1 MQSNDTSNSGKPV
14 GKTDE
19 RIEKWKP
26 LVEKNPDHELARY
39 SLGSAYFD
47 AGRFAEAEPHFRRAL
62 ELKGDWVM
70 AYILRAR
77 CLIRMG
83 RVDEAKPLLAK
94 GRDHSIQQ
102 HHDAPVEEIDAI
114 LAELP

>member
-1 MQSNDTSNSGKPV
+1 MPAENSAKV
-14 GKTDE
+14 A
-19 RIEKWKP
+19 KWLP
-26 LVEKNPDHELARY
+26 LVEKHPDNELARY

-47 AGRFAEAEPHFRRAL
+47 ERRFAEAEPHFQRAL

-77 CLIRMG
+77 CLIALG
-83 RVDEAKPLLAK
+83 RVDEARPLLAK
-94 GRDHSIQQ
+94 GREHSIQQ
-102 HHDAPVEEIDAI
+102 RHEGPVEEIDAI